1 MKKTALLTLF
11 VMFSLTNIAQTQNY
25 VVWNV
30 EDLEYQFFC
39 NTDENTPMGI
49 IIYGEDG
56 CNSKTWSVVK
66 DNGNDFEILLD
77 GEYADSIILYKPV
90 NPFENINYHVDYV
103 GCNIDIHRLI
113 QFVFTYTNENP
124 FTESVIWKHENE
136 TVMLDAS
143 LNLNPLSLIVMDYL
157 WSTGEVSQ
165 TIEVT
170 ESGTYS
176 VTLTDDCGSATY
188 SVEVR
193 DNVELY
199 RATCDLVT
207 NRNQLTWQVTEAQA
221 QYVSAV
227 KVYRNSTELVATVP
241 YTDGTFTD
249 NIGSEATQW
258 QYHIVA
264 VDTDGNDCPIPS
276 RWKRTIHL
284 DRVQGAQGNQILQ
297 WTPYEEES
305 STKETVEAYGIYDIV
320 NGEARHVIDVGS
332 FTNVYAY
339 NPADFMGYGAV
350 AAKFAENKGFETLA
364 FSNHTIVPL
373 DVEENKTS
381 IFTVYPNPSDG
392 RFTVEGTGR
401 LTITNVLGQTVL
413 TRDIT
418 DTETIELP
426 MGVWF
431 VKLDGTTRKVVVE

>member
-1 MKKTALLTLF
+1 MT
-11 VMFSLTNIAQTQNY
+11 
-25 VVWNV
+25 
-30 EDLEYQFFC
+30 
-39 NTDENTPMGI
+39 I
-49 IIYGEDG
+49 IVYGESNCANHQWEINIDG
-56 CNSKTWSVVK
+56 GYTFIENV
-66 DNGNDFEILLD
+66 
-77 GEYADSIILYKPV
+77 DSIFVDQHRTWTILSYNGCSLSIEWVQFRGKDASYTSV
-90 NPFENINYHVDYV
+90 NPFLSATLQK
-103 GCNIDIHRLI
+103 R
-113 QFVFTYTNENP
+113 QF
-124 FTESVIWKHENE
+124 ESVI
-136 TVMLDAS
+136 
-143 LNLNPLSLIVMDYL
+143 LSGEQEYSWNFNYL
-157 WSTGEVSQ
+157 WSTGETTES
-165 TIEVT
+165 IEVT
-170 ESGTYS
+170 EPGTYS
-176 VTLTDDCGSATY
+176 VTISNHCNSDTY

-199 RATCDLVT
+199 RATCDLMT

-241 YTDGTFTD
+241 YTDGAFTD

-264 VDTDGNDCPIPS
+264 VDSDGNDCPIPS

-305 STKETVEAYGIYDIV
+305 PTKETVEAYGIYDIV

-401 LTITNVLGQTVL
+401 LTITNVLGQTIL

-418 DTETIELP
+418 DTETIDLP

>member
-1 MKKTALLTLF
+1 MKKITILLLF
-11 VMFSLTNIAQTQNY
+11 VIFGLTNVSYSQEFEVLHVGNFHIRWYCTS
-25 VVWNV
+25 
-30 EDLEYQFFC
+30 
-39 NTDENTPMGI
+39 DENLAGVI
-49 IIYGEDG
+49 VYGEEN
-56 CNSKTWSVVK
+56 CNNQSWFVTINHGYGETVFLEDYGVDSIVIP
-66 DNGNDFEILLD
+66 NPHTPNDFA
-77 GEYADSIILYKPV
+77 EYTVYYNGCDISCEGV
-90 NPFENINYHVDYV
+90 V
-103 GCNIDIHRLI
+103 GFFIS
-113 QFVFTYTNENP
+113 FTDENP
-124 FTESVIWKHENE
+124 FTESVIWKHKNGSI
-136 TVMLDAS
+136 TLDA
-143 LNLNPLSLIVMDYL
+143 NPNYMDWSSL
-157 WSTGEVSQ
+157 WSTGEITE
-165 TIEVT
+165 TIEVS
-170 ESGTYS
+170 EPGTYS
-176 VTLTDDCGSATY
+176 VTITDDCGSATY
-188 SVEVR
+188 SIEVR

-241 YTDGTFTD
+241 YTDGAFTD

-264 VDTDGNDCPIPS
+264 VDSDGNDCPIPS

-305 STKETVEAYGIYDIV
+305 PTKETVEAYGIYDIV

>member
-1 MKKTALLTLF
+1 M
-11 VMFSLTNIAQTQNY
+11 TN
-25 VVWNV
+25 
-30 EDLEYQFFC
+30 
-39 NTDENTPMGI
+39 
-49 IIYGEDG
+49 
-56 CNSKTWSVVK
+56 
-66 DNGNDFEILLD
+66 
-77 GEYADSIILYKPV
+77 
-90 NPFENINYHVDYV
+90 
-103 GCNIDIHRLI
+103 
-113 QFVFTYTNENP
+113 
-124 FTESVIWKHENE
+124 
-136 TVMLDAS
+136 
-143 LNLNPLSLIVMDYL
+143 
-157 WSTGEVSQ
+157 
-165 TIEVT
+165 
-170 ESGTYS
+170 
-176 VTLTDDCGSATY
+176 DCGSATY
-188 SVEVR
+188 SIEVR

-207 NRNQLTWQVTEAQA
+207 NKNQLTWQVTEAQA
-221 QYVSAV
+221 QYISAV

-241 YTDGTFTD
+241 YTDGAFTD

-284 DRVQGAQGNQILQ
+284 DRVQGAQGTQILQ

-305 STKETVEAYGIYDIV
+305 PTKETVEAYGIYDIV

-401 LTITNVLGQTVL
+401 LTITNTLGQTIL

-418 DTETIELP
+418 DTETIDLP

>member
-1 MKKTALLTLF
+1 M
-11 VMFSLTNIAQTQNY
+11 TN
-25 VVWNV
+25 
-30 EDLEYQFFC
+30 
-39 NTDENTPMGI
+39 
-49 IIYGEDG
+49 
-56 CNSKTWSVVK
+56 
-66 DNGNDFEILLD
+66 
-77 GEYADSIILYKPV
+77 
-90 NPFENINYHVDYV
+90 
-103 GCNIDIHRLI
+103 
-113 QFVFTYTNENP
+113 
-124 FTESVIWKHENE
+124 
-136 TVMLDAS
+136 
-143 LNLNPLSLIVMDYL
+143 
-157 WSTGEVSQ
+157 
-165 TIEVT
+165 
-170 ESGTYS
+170 
-176 VTLTDDCGSATY
+176 DCGSATY

-241 YTDGTFTD
+241 YTDGAFTD

-264 VDTDGNDCPIPS
+264 VDSDGNDCPIPS

-305 STKETVEAYGIYDIV
+305 PTKETVEAYGIYDIV

-401 LTITNVLGQTVL
+401 LTITNVLGQTILESQVDGL
-413 TRDIT
+413 QTFTLPQGVYFLRSDGDYPTVYKLI
-418 DTETIELP
+418 IE
-426 MGVWF
+426 
-431 VKLDGTTRKVVVE
+431 